1 MYSHCHRFMHVESA
15 NNSHYGGDKHC
26 QTQYTTRLH
35 LRGSQIRLLPGNQIR
50 ERESWEDEGI
60 LYTAG
65 NPEKK
70 YRFLTLASLELNTL
84 FFGGVDSDGMME
96 GIPLS
101 FFWNSLACIF

>member
-1 MYSHCHRFMHVESA
+1 MPNAIYNPVTLTWQPDQIVTWQP
-15 NNSHYGGDKHC
+15 DKR
-26 QTQYTTRLH
+26 TRKLG
-35 LRGSQIRLLPGNQIR
+35 RRRDFIYCGKSR
-50 ERESWEDEGI
+50 
-60 LYTAG
+60 
-65 NPEKK
+65 KK